1 MHPEAVPL
9 FELWLILSTSS
20 PFPQS
25 NTSCKVLMTRGEEEA
40 AGKSWGTTATEIFS
54 GCSSL
59 WFPFPSCADIRCRL
73 RGITVSEQKSR
84 VQREMGTSLHQFWE
98 SCKHRSQH
106 TGCVAERA
114 RVPAFSRHSAL
125 GKWSMKTASAI
136 ALSMSC
142 VRERPR
148 ETVSSKTA
156 GLPGLQS
163 ILCLWEHGEVNGL
176 LRSRLFIYESLER
189 YFFS

>member
-20 PFPQS
+20 PFPQTPPARS
-25 NTSCKVLMTRGEEEA
+25 WWQEGRKRLLGRAGEPLQLRFSLVVPPSDSLSLPVLTSDAGSEGSLCQSRSPESREKWGPPCISSGNPESTGANTLAVLLKEPECLPSPGTRHLA
-40 AGKSWGTTATEIFS
+40 MK
-54 GCSSL
+54 
-59 WFPFPSCADIRCRL
+59 
-73 RGITVSEQKSR
+73 
-84 VQREMGTSLHQFWE
+84 
-98 SCKHRSQH
+98 
-106 TGCVAERA
+106 
-114 RVPAFSRHSAL
+114 
-125 GKWSMKTASAI
+125 SMKTASAI

-163 ILCLWEHGEVNGL
+163 ILCLWEHG
-176 LRSRLFIYESLER
+176 
-189 YFFS
+189 